1 MWNIR
6 PSLKKSEFCLR
17 VLLHGQERSFSV
29 PRMHLPNLSI
39 APSLSTLL
47 WAASL
52 LASSYFK
59 LLRLVVCLFQLP
71 LALPKRYLM
80 APTKWQQ
87 MKMTVCSPPSF
98 PVRPQRVLWGAG
110 SILSWEG
117 LSFAQL
123 LGSCVGC
130 SASPA
135 HVSASQKMRS
145 WRLLARSSDKMM

>member
-1 MWNIR
+1 MQRQESRGRSHRSKCHVVTCIQCNHNQVQLMWNIR

-39 APSLSTLL
+39 AQSLSTLL

-98 PVRPQRVLWGAG
+98 PVRPQRVL
-110 SILSWEG
+110 
-117 LSFAQL
+117 
-123 LGSCVGC
+123 
-130 SASPA
+130 
-135 HVSASQKMRS
+135 
-145 WRLLARSSDKMM
+145 